1 MIYTYVPH
9 VIMFSCFSLLKF
21 KVQAST
27 LRAHSVSF
35 FFFLFKSE
43 KTDNT
48 TTGQF
53 WILLCLYGNS
63 PTIWLNLT
71 EKCPQLDSRAEISL
85 RPLVKSLIMLSVLS
99 VSRAV
104 DTGTQ
109 SLHRLFLL
117 CNTVQW
123 TSDYVSPRLYPRR
136 YWNAWRHWKPAQN
149 ISATRTSRCTWENT
163 GRTKS
168 TVLYFF
174 YCLETIKECS
184 TVTHPRP
191 SPTHHGSQLQAA
203 TDQAILTEQQ
213 QQRIRMTIWLKVYVK
228 GCISPNEKQ
237 NPRNICWKKTFFY
250 LYS

>member
-1 MIYTYVPH
+1 
-9 VIMFSCFSLLKF
+9 
-21 KVQAST
+21 
-27 LRAHSVSF
+27 
-35 FFFLFKSE
+35 
-43 KTDNT
+43 
-48 TTGQF
+48 
-53 WILLCLYGNS
+53 
-63 PTIWLNLT
+63 
-71 EKCPQLDSRAEISL
+71 
-85 RPLVKSLIMLSVLS
+85 MLSVLS

-184 TVTHPRP
+184 TATHPRP

-213 QQRIRMTIWLKVYVK
+213 QQRIRITIWLKVYVK
-228 GCISPNEKQ
+228 GCISPNEKK
-237 NPRNICWKKTFFY
+237 KKTETFAERKHFFICILSLIFIIWININKLKQLWRVRQLITRELQKLLVY
-250 LYS
+250 FVLPTQNNTKFQQSLSKETLIIKTPFINNLTHSAWNFALLVFGLPWFDRFSLK